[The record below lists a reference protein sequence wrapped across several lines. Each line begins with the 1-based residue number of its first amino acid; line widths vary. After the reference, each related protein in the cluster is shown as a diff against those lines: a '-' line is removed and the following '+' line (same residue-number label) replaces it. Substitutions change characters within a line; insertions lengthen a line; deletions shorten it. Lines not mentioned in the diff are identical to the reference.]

1 MGIFSR
7 GWLDRIRGREPRP
20 EAARTTA
27 RAREQEAEVGRPVD
41 VEAVEEG
48 AHAARD
54 DVIRDEKLPPHRS
67 G

>member
-1 MGIFSR
+1 MAIFSR
-7 GWLDRIRGREPRP
+7 GWLNRILGREQRP

-27 RAREQEAEVGRPVD
+27 SGPEQELAADRPVHLD
-41 VEAVEEG
+41 EVEEG

-67 G
+67 R